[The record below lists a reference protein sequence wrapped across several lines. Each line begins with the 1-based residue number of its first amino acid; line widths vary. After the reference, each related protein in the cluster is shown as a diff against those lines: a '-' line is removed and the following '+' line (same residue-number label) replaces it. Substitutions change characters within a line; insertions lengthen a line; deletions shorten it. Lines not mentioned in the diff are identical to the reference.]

1 MNLSGDGLST
11 AGYLGLLAVT
21 FLVVGALTPLMRR
34 IAINAEILDHPKSSH
49 KTHSNPTPY
58 LGGVAIII
66 GIVTITYLALILD
79 GSAGNLVWIATSLLV
94 PATVLGLIGLLD
106 DIRNLPALPRFIAQT
121 IAGIA
126 SAAVLI
132 ATDTVGNPTGNSAL
146 DAVITVIWVVGIS
159 NSINFFDNLDG
170 GAAGAVAMTSLGTFL
185 IARDNGQTFIAAL
198 SAVTF
203 GAMLGFLLW
212 NKSPARIYM
221 GDAGALFLGVLVAV
235 TTLRL
240 NPQVDGKVESFAIP
254 IALLAVPILDTCV
267 AVLSRIRRGISPFQG
282 GRDHLSHRLMRLG
295 LSKRHSAYTLW
306 ALAGL
311 FAMVANVI
319 AHSPQGAQMLV
330 ALAAAFWL
338 GLFIFFFN
346 TKDSD

>member
-1 MNLSGDGLST
+1 MNLVGSGVTIESYI
-11 AGYLGLLAVT
+11 ALLIAT
-21 FLVVGALTPLMRR
+21 FIVVGLLTPLMRK
-34 IAINAEILDHPKSSH
+34 IAISADILDHPKSSH

-66 GIVTITYLALILD
+66 GILVVTYSALLLD
-79 GSAGNLVWIATSLLV
+79 RRGGNEVWIATSLLV
-94 PATVLGLIGLLD
+94 PATVLGMIGLLD

-126 SAAVLI
+126 SAFVLI

-146 DAVITVIWVVGIS
+146 DAVITVLWVVGIS

-170 GAAGAVAMTSLGTFL
+170 GAAGAVAMTSLGAFL
-185 IARDNGQTFIAAL
+185 IAKDNGQTFIAAL
-198 SAVTF
+198 AAVTF

-235 TTLRL
+235 STLRL
-240 NPQVDGKVESFAIP
+240 NPQVDGKIESFAIP
-254 IALLAVPILDTCV
+254 LALLAVPILDTCV
-267 AVLSRIRRGISPFQG
+267 AVLSRLRRGISPFQG

-295 LSKRHSAYTLW
+295 LTKRHSAYALW
-306 ALAGL
+306 GLAGL
-311 FAMVANVI
+311 YAMIANIV
-319 AHSPQGAQMLV
+319 AHSPEGAITLV
-330 ALAAAFWL
+330 GFAAALWI
-338 GLFIFFFN
+338 GLFIFFFR
-346 TKDSD
+346 TSDAD